1 MILTIFSCAHCS
13 SVGLWENAYTGLLP
27 VFKLCVYIY
36 IYMYICVCVCV
47 CVCIYIY
54 LILGV
59 CCCCLAAS
67 SLRDLICP
75 TRACTWAV
83 MVKAQNLTTKPPRN
97 CQFFILSCLSSLY
110 ILCISALSDKS
121 FVDTLLL
128 SSLSLHFVRSFLCCA
143 KFN

>member
-1 MILTIFSCAHCS
+1 MILSIFSCAHCS

-27 VFKLCVYIY
+27 VFKLCV
-36 IYMYICVCVCV
+36 CVCVCV
-47 CVCIYIY
+47 YIY
-54 LILGV
+54 LLLGV
-59 CCCCLAAS
+59 CCCLAAR

-83 MVKAQNLTTKPPRN
+83 TVKAHNLTTKPPRN
-97 CQFFILSCLSSLY
+97 CLFFILSCLSSLY

-121 FVDTLLL
+121 FVDTFLL
-128 SSLSLHFVRSFLCCA
+128 SSLSLHFVSSFLCCE